1 MTFCNYEHLKVN
13 FKEIIIII
21 MMTAIITIIRR
32 TEFPNKC
39 QSQHNK
45 GKTLRNL
52 LDTRDR
58 LEVFQNDKASGNS
71 NIFQV

>member
-1 MTFCNYEHLKVN
+1 M
-13 FKEIIIII
+13 
-21 MMTAIITIIRR
+21 A
-32 TEFPNKC
+32 FPNKC

-58 LEVFQNDKASGNS
+58 LEVFQNDKASGNG